1 MKKNYSKPASEAV
14 EIRTAQILCGSKD
27 KAPKR
32 WGGEF
37 GQVPG
42 LDSADADML
51 A

>member
-1 MKKNYSKPASEAV
+1 MNKRIYVKPAFEAI
-14 EIRTAQILCGSKD
+14 EIQTAQILCDSG

-42 LDSADADML
+42 LNPADDRL

>member
-27 KAPKR
+27 APKR
-32 WGGEF
+32 WGGDF

-42 LDSADADML
+42 LDSPDADML